1 MFFSDCFSVFSET
14 ETKSSGEGKAGAE
27 ILLGGVMTEN
37 MK

>member
-1 MFFSDCFSVFSET
+1 MFPSDRFSFFSET

-27 ILLGGVMTEN
+27 ILLGGPMTEN